1 MFRCGGSVF
10 PESVC
15 MEFTELKCPV
25 CGLQFTENDDVV
37 VCPDCGTA
45 HHRACWQT
53 LGHCACADSH
63 GAEIPSQTVPH
74 DDAPAEPETP
84 VDAPVGDEAERPDP
98 SLFADLSG
106 KSLEDVVLNGVSGKM
121 YYDAIGKN
129 QEYYMPRFVL
139 LSRVGSARIWNF
151 FAFLCPGAWALYRKL
166 YKWAA
171 AFFAALFAMLFLL
184 AVPVI
189 TDAGVQTA
197 VHDLTAPYR
206 NAATVEEQQQY
217 AADFTAAY
225 QYDSRSYAQLTAEQ
239 HEIYENMQALSKA
252 TAAVQNKTAYIIFY
266 YAAYA
271 VMFVVHVL
279 FALRATRFYYSHLGK
294 RLTVL
299 RDVTPPELLTPAYVR
314 RKNGVLPLWLAV
326 LAGLLEFGLFL

>member
-1 MFRCGGSVF
+1 
-10 PESVC
+10 

-25 CGLQFTENDDVV
+25 CGLQFTESDDVV
-37 VCPDCGTA
+37 VCPDCGAA
-45 HHRACWQT
+45 HHRACWQSV
-53 LGHCACADSH
+53 GHCACADSH
-63 GAEIPSQTVPH
+63 GAALPPLTV
-74 DDAPAEPETP
+74 PAEPA
-84 VDAPVGDEAERPDP
+84 APADEPAPDGPEQVDP
-98 SLFADLSG
+98 SQFADLSG
-106 KSLEDVVLNGVSGKM
+106 KSLTDVVLNGISGQM

-139 LSRVGSARIWNF
+139 LSRVDSARIWNF

-189 TDAGVQTA
+189 TNAGVQQA
-197 VHDLTAPYR
+197 VHDLTAPYQ
-206 NAATVEEQQQY
+206 NAASLEEREQY

-239 HEIYENMQALSKA
+239 HEIYEHMQALSEA

-266 YAAYA
+266 YVTYA
-271 VMFVVHVL
+271 LMFVVHVL
-279 FALRATRFYYSHLGK
+279 FALRATRFYYRHLGK
-294 RLTVL
+294 RLNVL